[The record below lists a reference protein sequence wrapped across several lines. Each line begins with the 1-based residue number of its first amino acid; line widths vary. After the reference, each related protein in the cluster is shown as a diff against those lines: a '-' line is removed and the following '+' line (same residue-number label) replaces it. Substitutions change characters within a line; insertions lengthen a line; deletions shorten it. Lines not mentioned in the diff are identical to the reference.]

1 MKKITFLTLL
11 LFFTFGAIFGQGNY
25 QFPNNT
31 FESWASTGSTTAI
44 PTSWHSFSHN
54 TGTWSSSAN
63 TDYSSRVAGHSGNY
77 ACKIMARRINLV
89 ITNINANGA
98 MTTGQMVV
106 NAANTSSDDNYI
118 YSDIDNTDGH
128 NAAYPFNGKP
138 DSISIWAS

>member
-11 LFFTFGAIFGQGNY
+11 LFFTFGAIFGQNY

-54 TGTWSSSAN
+54 TGTWAPSAN

-77 ACKIMARRINLV
+77 ACKIMARRVLV
-89 ITNINANGA
+89 FINANGA
-98 MTTGQMVV
+98 MTTGQMACPVCGKLW
-106 NAANTSSDDNYI
+106 ANVDRFDCKTKFVPI
-118 YSDIDNTDGH
+118 EE
-128 NAAYPFNGKP
+128 
-138 DSISIWAS
+138 